1 MSKRNILIV
10 SSMIIY
16 LIGYTMY
23 AKVYKIDKNKLFD
36 SYQVYLEE
44 QNIKAQSHFGKLTQ
58 NKKVNLQDLYI
69 KSCYRK
75 DSVFSCHVQSQIENF
90 RGVEV
95 EHLELTV
102 DTSKNYYKIV
112 KVLTE
117 VKK

>member
-1 MSKRNILIV
+1 MSKKNILIV
-10 SSMIIY
+10 SSMLIY

-23 AKVYKIDKNKLFD
+23 AKIYKIDKNKLFD

-44 QNIKAQSHFGKLTQ
+44 QEIKAQSQFGKLIQ

-69 KSCYRK
+69 KYCHRK
-75 DSVFSCHVQSQIENF
+75 DNIFSCHVQSQIENF
-90 RGVEV
+90 RGVEI

-102 DTSKNYYKIV
+102 DSNPSQYKII
-112 KVLTE
+112 KVVTE